1 MSCAPEFRSLKGSS
15 PTCPSHAA
23 LRYLSS
29 MTVPCPVLGR
39 LTRRSTCSRIAAS
52 GRTSSRIWSAG
63 SMRCISQARWCW
75 KSASE
80 WKTGRLS
87 FSLSRTSSSRTLPA
101 ICIADLQVVGTPST
115 RRAIPQLL
123 KPLTGRVELLIREE
137 LLELRAKDDGL
148 DGEVQAPFLPQGG
161 EAGRDGRAGQQSAG
175 SVQRAVLGQHAQVDR
190 RVVPGLPE
198 RPRVDVAHRLVEGP
212 SNGEIVSG
220 WICHGRPP
228 LGEVPQHA
236 LAGTPS
242 HHSNPRGTAP
252 RRRPARSRPRAGG
265 GVPPPT
271 CCAAPA

>member
-23 LRYLSS
+23 FRYLSS
-29 MTVPCPVLGR
+29 MTVPCPVPGR

-87 FSLSRTSSSRTLPA
+87 LSLSRTSSSRTLPA

-123 KPLTGRVELLIREE
+123 EPLTGRVELLVGEE
-137 LLELRAKDDGL
+137 LLELGSEHDGFHSQV
-148 DGEVQAPFLPQGG
+148 EAPLLPQGG
-161 EAGRDGRAGQQSAG
+161 EAGRDGGARQQSAG
-175 SVQRAVLGQHAQVDR
+175 SVQRAVLGQHAQLDR
-190 RVVPGLPE
+190 RVVPGFPE
-198 RPRVDVAHRLVEGP
+198 RPRVGVCLLYTSDAADEEDSVDLG
-212 SNGEIVSG
+212 
-220 WICHGRPP
+220 GR
-228 LGEVPQHA
+228 
-236 LAGTPS
+236 
-242 HHSNPRGTAP
+242 RIIKKK
-252 RRRPARSRPRAGG
+252 
-265 GVPPPT
+265 
-271 CCAAPA
+271 